1 MRSTQRPVSPC
12 TQEGR
17 KQFVLLPNYR
27 QAVSFALTLQKQLR
41 YTYAKTRSL
50 SQQFNAAGFKTLDPR
65 YAALSHKYFN
75 EIEMVKVL
83 PALTES

>member
-1 MRSTQRPVSPC
+1 MRWTQRPVSPC

-27 QAVSFALTLQKQLR
+27 QTVSFGLTLQKQLR
-41 YTYAKTRSL
+41 YTYAKTR
-50 SQQFNAAGFKTLDPR
+50 QFNAAGFKPFDPR

-75 EIEMVKVL
+75 ESEMAKVL